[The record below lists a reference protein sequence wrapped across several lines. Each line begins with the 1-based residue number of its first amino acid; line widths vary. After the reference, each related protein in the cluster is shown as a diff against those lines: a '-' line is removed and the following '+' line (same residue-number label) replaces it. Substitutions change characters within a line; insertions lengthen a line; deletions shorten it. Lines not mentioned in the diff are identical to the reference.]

1 MNGLSIYLA
10 EGSPPVLHVGGEL
23 DMANADEFS
32 TAYKEAVS
40 ADANVVVDMA
50 GLVFV
55 DAAGLRAIL
64 RAADSRNGAGPLT
77 LINAPRVAWL
87 LGVVGVEAS
96 SIDFVTDGDGLVG

>member
-1 MNGLSIYLA
+1 MNGLSIHLS

-32 TAYKEAVS
+32 TAYEEAIS

-50 GLVFV
+50 ELVFV
-55 DAAGLRAIL
+55 DAAGLRAVL
-64 RAADSRNGAGPLT
+64 RAADSRNGAGPMT
-77 LINAPRVAWL
+77 LINGRRVAWL
-87 LGVVGVEAS
+87 LGVVGLEAS